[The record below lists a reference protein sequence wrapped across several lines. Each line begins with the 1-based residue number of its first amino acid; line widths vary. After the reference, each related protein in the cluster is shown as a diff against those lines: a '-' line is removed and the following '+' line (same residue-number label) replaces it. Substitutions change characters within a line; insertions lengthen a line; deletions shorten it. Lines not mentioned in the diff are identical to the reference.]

1 MATRFSIDASATLT
15 DRGDSTLSPKASSS
29 LPEALQTHTTFN
41 YKNYKAGRG
50 PLGKTAFGEEALSG
64 FFTRKI
70 AAASAV
76 RLSAR
81 PELFEAID
89 DWLNGRKL

>member
-1 MATRFSIDASATLT
+1 MGFSMTTRFSIDASATLT

-29 LPEALQTHTTFN
+29 LPEALQTRTTFN
-41 YKNYKAGRG
+41 YSNYKAG
-50 PLGKTAFGEEALSG
+50 LGKTAFGEEALSG

-70 AAASAV
+70 ATASAV
-76 RLSAR
+76 RR
-81 PELFEAID
+81 PDLFEAID

>member
-1 MATRFSIDASATLT
+1 MATRFSIDATATLT
-15 DRGDSTLSPKASSS
+15 DRGDSMSPKAPSS
-29 LPEALQTHTTFN
+29 LPEALQTRTTFN
-41 YKNYKAGRG
+41 YRNYKAGF
-50 PLGKTAFGEEALSG
+50 GKTAFGEEALSG

-70 AAASAV
+70 ATASAV

-81 PELFEAID
+81 PDLFEAID